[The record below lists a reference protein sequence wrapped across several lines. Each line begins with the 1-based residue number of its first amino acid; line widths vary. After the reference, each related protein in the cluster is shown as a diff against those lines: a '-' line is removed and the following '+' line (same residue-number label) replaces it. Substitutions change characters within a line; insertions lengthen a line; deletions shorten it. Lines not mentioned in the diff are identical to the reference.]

1 MAQDVETAATL
12 QQRIAKAMTVL
23 VGRVLRSEVAVRED
37 SLLMEELALSSSL
50 ILELLLELEDE
61 FEIQIDVEEMDEDE
75 INTVGDLAEY
85 IANHSI
91 AR

>member
-1 MAQDVETAATL
+1 MAQDVQTAATL

-23 VGRVLRSEVAVRED
+23 VGRVLRSEIAVTED

-91 AR
+91 PR